1 MKCDT
6 KLMIK
11 IGVGI
16 AAVLGIAYFTLPGAR
31 ALVVASAPILLSLIC
46 PLAMIFMMKGMN
58 SGNKQQDEKSEKPA
72 ALPPAGNLESSN
84 RR

>member
-6 KLMIK
+6 KLMIR

-16 AAVLGIAYFTLPGAR
+16 AAALVIAYFTLPGAR
-31 ALVVASAPILLSLIC
+31 ALVVASAPILLVLIC

-58 SGNKQQDEKSEKPA
+58 SGGKQQDEKSEKPA
-72 ALPPAGNLESSN
+72 ALPSAEKMESSN
-84 RR
+84 QR

>member
-11 IGVGI
+11 IGAGI
-16 AAVLGIAYFTLPGAR
+16 AIALGIAYFTLPGAR

-46 PLAMIFMMKGMN
+46 PLAMIFMMKNMN

-72 ALPPAGNLESSN
+72 ALPSAGKMENGN
-84 RR
+84 QQ